1 MPTIYIYILYYII
14 YINHYIVSALQ
25 FEHVYTYILLDQVP
39 ASTSVCMSADMTSE
53 YILGVPMDTYIHTNI
68 HTHAYI
74 YTHTL
79 ATYSQEHAV

>member
-1 MPTIYIYILYYII
+1 M
-14 YINHYIVSALQ
+14 NHYIVSALQ

-68 HTHAYI
+68 HTHT
-74 YTHTL
+74 YTHTPWPRIL
-79 ATYSQEHAV
+79 KSMRFESVDIE